1 MVERR
6 DLPEDL
12 LKRLT
17 ELETTERDGKEDR
30 DQSHVSQPW
39 PILNSFIGRKVSL
52 CYRKKD
58 FHSIVIEL
66 LLSAFLFLS
75 RILSLLTPLPP
86 FLFPPALLGPL
97 GPFFFF
103 TVDFFFA
110 GAVERERRDDGK
122 ESKQSER
129 EDLLS
134 RDGVY

>member
-1 MVERR
+1 MNNFIERK
-6 DLPEDL
+6 DP
-12 LKRLT
+12 
-17 ELETTERDGKEDR
+17 
-30 DQSHVSQPW
+30 
-39 PILNSFIGRKVSL
+39 F
-52 CYRKKD
+52 CFRKKA

-110 GAVERERRDDGK
+110 GAVERRGE
-122 ESKQSER
+122 
-129 EDLLS
+129 
-134 RDGVY
+134 